1 MNKAELV
8 SAISAKTKLS
18 KATVQKVID
27 SFIETLKKLLR
38 KGERLQLIGM
48 GSFLVRS
55 RKARAGRNPQTGEK
69 IRIRAK
75 KVPAFVAGAALKKA
89 AK

>member
-8 SAISAKTKLS
+8 EVVAKKADLS
-18 KATVQKVID
+18 KADVQRVING
-27 SFIETLKKLLR
+27 FIEAVKKALR
-38 KGERLQLIGM
+38 KGEKVQLIGL

-55 RKARAGRNPQTGEK
+55 RKARTGRNPQTGEK
-69 IRIRAK
+69 IKIRAK